1 MTNYLKSVSRII
13 VAILLAIIFIIVL
26 IGLYYFVVG
35 TPSFSMEA
43 ITSIHI
49 SVIHG
54 MAGLGAVAIAVFIFR
69 IGGVRK
75 SQQIT

>member
-1 MTNYLKSVSRII
+1 MV
-13 VAILLAIIFIIVL
+13 
-26 IGLYYFVVG
+26 IGLYYFVIG

-69 IGGVRK
+69 IGGLENRSK
-75 SQQIT
+75 SLEEITLNYISQTFGWSYPE